1 MPTFPPSPLP
11 LVVLLSGRGS
21 NFQALLQ
28 AIQAGRLNAV
38 IRAVI
43 SNRPGA
49 AGLAMAEQADIPTAV
64 VDHREYEDRDTYDA
78 ALRIAI
84 DTHAPALV
92 VLAGFM
98 RILTPAFVRHYEGR
112 LINIH
117 PSLLPHFRGLDTHAR
132 ALQESVTEHGAS
144 VHFVTEELDGGPVI
158 LQARVAVHPGDT
170 EELLAARVLK
180 EEHRLYPAAVE
191 LIASGRVRW
200 REHRVWLDDKPLET
214 PLLLDH
220 DLQSTS

>member
-1 MPTFPPSPLP
+1 MPSAPASPLP

-21 NFQALLQ
+21 NFQALLR
-28 AIQAGRLNAV
+28 AIQDGRLHAE

-43 SNRPGA
+43 SNRPEA
-49 AGLAMAEQADIPTAV
+49 AGLAIATAAGIPAV
-64 VDHREYEDRDTYDA
+64 TLDHRQYADREGYDA
-78 ALRIAI
+78 ALRTAI
-84 DTHAPALV
+84 DAHAPALV

-98 RILTPAFVRHYEGR
+98 RILSPGFVNHYAGR

-117 PSLLPHFRGLDTHAR
+117 PSLLPRFRGLDTHGR
-132 ALQESVTEHGAS
+132 ALREGVKEHGAS
-144 VHFVTEELDGGPVI
+144 VHFVTEELDGGPVF
-158 LQARVAVHPGDT
+158 LQARVPVLPGDT
-170 EELLAARVLK
+170 AELLARRVLE

-200 REHRVWLDDKPLET
+200 REHQAWHDDRPLEK

-220 DLQSTS
+220 DL